1 MIFIE
6 STQQDKEIRRS
17 VVKKIK
23 DVVLSSYP
31 EARVMV
37 FGACASELNLPNSD
51 IDLLVYNP

>member
-37 FGACASELNLPNSD
+37 FGSCASELNLPNSD